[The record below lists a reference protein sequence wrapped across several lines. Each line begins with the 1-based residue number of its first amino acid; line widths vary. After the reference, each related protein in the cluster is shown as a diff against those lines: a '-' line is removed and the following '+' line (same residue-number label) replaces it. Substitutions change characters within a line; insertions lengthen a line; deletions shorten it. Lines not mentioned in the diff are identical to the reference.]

1 MNTILTNQQY
11 SITESARLPLF
22 ISELIDENDLVVTF
36 YDIMKELDAKKYLG
50 DISYNGGPRGY
61 NLVRM
66 LYTVLFA
73 FCDTGYCSLRE
84 LEKKCKTD
92 IRYIWLMNYEHP
104 SYKTFG
110 NFINTYL
117 SNNIEQL
124 FKDVNE
130 IIFKKDNVDLSH
142 LYIDG
147 TKLEANANKY
157 TWVWKK
163 AAEKSRFKLFAKI
176 KNLFIDINK
185 SNTILNFDVNEEYAI
200 EYLESCINEYKS
212 INNIDETKFVHGKGK
227 RKTEYQRNYELLVEY
242 TNKLKEYAFK
252 INTCGNRNS
261 YSKTD
266 KDATFMRIKKDYM
279 GNDQLLPA
287 YNIQVGVAD
296 EYIAVVDVN
305 SYRSDMDCFIP
316 LMEKF
321 KNVYGFYP
329 KYPVA
334 DAGYGSYN
342 NYLFCELN
350 DIEKFMKF
358 TMYEKETK
366 DKKYHNDE
374 FRSVNFKRNNEGFLI
389 CPNNKKFNFLYR
401 KHIKGNNFGRTSEVY
416 ECEDCSACPLKSKCH
431 KGKGNRK
438 ININDELTGF
448 HKEVINN
455 LESTHGALLKM
466 NRSIQAEGT
475 FGILKQD
482 RWYKRIV
489 RKGEFKVKL
498 EIYLVSIGH
507 NLYKYHNKKQRINDI
522 KEIQ

>member
-36 YDIMKELDAKKYLG
+36 YDIMKELDVKKYLG

-117 SNNIEQL
+117 SNNIDEL

-200 EYLESCINEYKS
+200 EYLESSINEYKI

-227 RKTEYQRNYELLVEY
+227 RKTEYQRNYELLLEY
-242 TNKLKEYAFK
+242 TDKLKEYALK

-287 YNIQVGVAD
+287 YNIQVGVTD

-321 KNVYGFYP
+321 KNIYGFFP

-374 FRSVNFKRNNEGFLI
+374 FRSINFKRNNEGFLI

>member
-36 YDIMKELDAKKYLG
+36 YDIMKELDVKKYLG

-61 NLVRM
+61 NLVRV

-117 SNNIEQL
+117 SDKIEKL

-163 AAEKSRFKLFAKI
+163 ATEKSRFKLFAKI

-200 EYLESCINEYKS
+200 EYLESCINKYKT

-227 RKTEYQRNYELLVEY
+227 RKTEYQRNYELLVEN
-242 TNKLKEYAFK
+242 TNKLKEYASK
-252 INTCGNRNS
+252 INTCANRNS

-401 KHIKGNNFGRTSEVY
+401 KHIKGNNFGRT
-416 ECEDCSACPLKSKCH
+416 
-431 KGKGNRK
+431 
-438 ININDELTGF
+438 
-448 HKEVINN
+448 
-455 LESTHGALLKM
+455 
-466 NRSIQAEGT
+466 
-475 FGILKQD
+475 
-482 RWYKRIV
+482 
-489 RKGEFKVKL
+489 
-498 EIYLVSIGH
+498 
-507 NLYKYHNKKQRINDI
+507 
-522 KEIQ
+522 

>member
-36 YDIMKELDAKKYLG
+36 YDIMKELDVKKYLG

-342 NYLFCELN
+342 NYLFFH
-350 DIEKFMKF
+350 IIITYF
-358 TMYEKETK
+358 
-366 DKKYHNDE
+366 
-374 FRSVNFKRNNEGFLI
+374 VN
-389 CPNNKKFNFLYR
+389 
-401 KHIKGNNFGRTSEVY
+401 
-416 ECEDCSACPLKSKCH
+416 
-431 KGKGNRK
+431 
-438 ININDELTGF
+438 
-448 HKEVINN
+448 
-455 LESTHGALLKM
+455 
-466 NRSIQAEGT
+466 
-475 FGILKQD
+475 
-482 RWYKRIV
+482 
-489 RKGEFKVKL
+489 
-498 EIYLVSIGH
+498 
-507 NLYKYHNKKQRINDI
+507 
-522 KEIQ
+522 